1 MEGGMSMVGLPE
13 EEQYRLLWVKYG
25 LSEENAKELKAK
37 GFSYYDLDKG
47 SMYAYVAQKPLEEV
61 LELRR
66 ENPWMKIELL
76 LHITPQL
83 LHDREL
89 LRKAECAEK
98 WWGIRSD
105 LVYRKFMEGYPI
117 HYIRMAYILS
127 KHSSMTVDEI
137 LEKRKRTQKWAAW
150 AQENLGIAPED
161 LKRWIKEMP
170 NPSVARK
177 AK

>member
-1 MEGGMSMVGLPE
+1 MPIVRLPD

-25 LSEENAKELKAK
+25 MPEEKAKELKAA
-37 GFSYYDLDKG
+37 GFIYYEIDKA
-47 SMYAYVAQKPLEEV
+47 SMYAYVAQKPVEDV

-76 LHITPQL
+76 LGITPQL

-98 WWGIRSD
+98 WWGISAK
-105 LVYRKFMEGYPI
+105 LVYRKFMEGYPL

-127 KHSSMTVDEI
+127 KHSDWSVEEI
-137 LEKRKRTQKWAAW
+137 LEKRKRSVKWAPW
-150 AQENLGIAPED
+150 AQENMGIAPED
-161 LKRWIKEMP
+161 LKRWIREMP

-177 AK
+177 PK

>member
-1 MEGGMSMVGLPE
+1 MAMIRLPE
-13 EEQYRLLWVKYG
+13 EEQYRLLWEKYG
-25 LSEENAKELKAK
+25 LTEEKAKELKAQ
-37 GFSYYDLDKG
+37 GFTYYDLDKA
-47 SMYAYVAQKPLEEV
+47 SMYAYVAQKPLEDV

-76 LHITPQL
+76 LDITPQL
-83 LHDREL
+83 LHDRDL

-98 WWGIRSD
+98 WWGVKAE
-105 LVYRKFMEGYPI
+105 LVYRMFMEGYPI

-127 KHSSMTVDEI
+127 LHSDWTVEEI
-137 LEKRKRTQKWAAW
+137 LHNRRRSKKWAVW
-150 AQENLGIAPED
+150 AQENLGIVPED

-170 NPSVARK
+170 NPSVAKK

>member
-1 MEGGMSMVGLPE
+1 MLGLPE

-66 ENPWMKIELL
+66 ENPWMKVELL

-89 LRKAECAEK
+89 MRKAECAEK

-127 KHSSMTVDEI
+127 KHSSMSVDEI
-137 LEKRKRTQKWAAW
+137 LEKRKRSVKWAVW

-170 NPSVARK
+170 NPSVAKK

>member
-1 MEGGMSMVGLPE
+1 MLGLPE
-13 EEQYRLLWVKYG
+13 EEQYRLLWEKYG
-25 LSEENAKELKAK
+25 LSEEKARALKGN

-66 ENPWMKIELL
+66 ENPWMKVELL
-76 LHITPQL
+76 LNITPQL
-83 LHDREL
+83 LHDRDL

-98 WWGIRSD
+98 WWGIKAD

-117 HYIRMAYILS
+117 HYIRMAYIIS
-127 KHSSMTVDEI
+127 QHSSMTVEEI
-137 LEKRKRTQKWAAW
+137 LEKRKRSVKWAVW

-170 NPSVARK
+170 NPSVAKK

>member
-1 MEGGMSMVGLPE
+1 MLGLPE
-13 EEQYRLLWVKYG
+13 EEQYRLLWEKYG
-25 LSEENAKELKAK
+25 LTKAKAKELKAQR
-37 GFSYYDLDKG
+37 FTYYDLDKA
-47 SMYAYVAQKPLEEV
+47 SMYAYVAQRPIEEV

-83 LHDREL
+83 LHDRDL

-98 WWGIRSD
+98 WWGIKAD

-117 HYIRMAYILS
+117 HYIRMAYIIS
-127 KHSSMTVDEI
+127 QHSSMTVEEI
-137 LEKRKRTQKWAAW
+137 LEKRKRSVKWAVW

-161 LKRWIKEMP
+161 LKRWIQEMP
-170 NPSVARK
+170 NPSVAKK

>member
-1 MEGGMSMVGLPE
+1 MVNLPE
-13 EEQYRLLWVKYG
+13 EEQNRLLWVKYG
-25 LSEENAKELKAK
+25 LSEERAKQFKEK

-76 LHITPQL
+76 LHISPQL

-89 LRKAECAEK
+89 LRKAGCAEK
-98 WWGIRSD
+98 WWGIKSD
-105 LVYRKFMEGYPI
+105 LVYRMFMKGYPI
-117 HYIRMAYILS
+117 HYIRMAYIIS
-127 KHSSMTVDEI
+127 QHSSMTVEEI
-137 LEKRKRTQKWAAW
+137 LEKRKRSVKWAVW
-150 AQENLGIAPED
+150 AQQNLGIAQED

-170 NPSVARK
+170 NPSVPRP